1 MAGFDYGLMQKTA
14 TRLMQRFKQGTVIL
28 TRITPGTPDPETPW
42 LPATP
47 TTASHTLNATVAA
60 VTVDQ
65 ANAKYIDG
73 TTITSADL
81 VVTCA
86 VPAVVPLMSDTLSID
101 GVVRT
106 IKKIVQLPA
115 AGVAVAYKL
124 FVQG

>member
-1 MAGFDYGLMQKTA
+1 MPGFDYGKMQATA
-14 TRLMQRFKQGTVIL
+14 SRLLDRFAQGAVQL
-28 TRITPGTPDPETPW
+28 TRMVPGEPDPETPW
-42 LPATP
+42 IPAEP
-47 TTASHTLNATVAA
+47 TVTTYDLDATVAA

-73 TTITSADL
+73 TTITTADL

-86 VPAVVPLMSDTLSID
+86 VPEVTPEMTDTLSID
-101 GVVRT
+101 SAVRT

-115 AGVAVAYKL
+115 AGTPVAFKL

>member
-1 MAGFDYGLMQKTA
+1 
-14 TRLMQRFKQGTVIL
+14 V
-28 TRITPGTPDPETPW
+28 PGEPVV
-42 LPATP
+42 
-47 TTASHTLNATVAA
+47 HTLKAAVAA

-73 TTITSADL
+73 TTITTADL

-86 VPAVVPLMSDTLSID
+86 VPPVEPEMTDTLTLD
-101 GVVRT
+101 GEVRT

-115 AGVAVAYKL
+115 AGVAVAFKL